1 MYLYTLN
8 YREEVDFIKTQIDNL
23 IEYLYTKNKFFVST
37 ENMNNDDINEIKFSY
52 KGEDVKDP
60 KNKFKLYLSV
70 IIYKIIINNFM
81 NTKLKKYLKNNYMY
95 LNYNDYTEIED
106 MYKNILL
113 NEDYEI
119 DDDSIFFINTKN
131 YIINIITNYFNEY
144 DELNVEGF
152 IKFRSK
158 KIDNELE
165 VAVNKLVERFMIE
178 KEYNEF
184 IKLLKYF
191 VEMQENK
198 LDEVHILIE
207 RNGEYLIK
215 NKYGEDILELFSTG
229 LNTLECTE
237 IIKTEDLIISG
248 LITQCPKY
256 VFVYG
261 TDYALNAEILDTIK
275 KVFEDRAFFYKY
287 NYFKPLK
294 NYSNHKE
301 YLVDNSLN

>member
-8 YREEVDFIKTQIDNL
+8 YSEEEDFIKDQIDNL

-37 ENMNNDDINEIKFSY
+37 ENGDNENLKEVKFSY
-52 KGEDVKDP
+52 IGDAKDP

-70 IIYKIIINNFM
+70 IIYKVIINNFM
-81 NTKLKKYLKNNYMY
+81 TYKLRKYLKNNYVY
-95 LNYNDYTEIED
+95 LNCNDYVEIEE
-106 MYKNILL
+106 MFKEVLL

-119 DDDSIFFINTKN
+119 DDDSIFFINIKN
-131 YIINIITNYFNEY
+131 YVINIIINYFSEF
-144 DELNVEGF
+144 DELNIEGF

-158 KIDNELE
+158 EIDNEIE
-165 VAVNKLVERFMIE
+165 VAINKLVERFMIE

-198 LDEVHILIE
+198 IDEVHILIE
-207 RNGEYLIK
+207 KNGEYLIK
-215 NKYGEDILELFSTG
+215 NKYGEDILDLFSSS
-229 LNTLECTE
+229 LNTLEYTE

-256 VFVYG
+256 VFIYG
-261 TDYALNAEILDTIK
+261 TDNALNTEILDTIK
-275 KVFEDRAFFYKY
+275 KVFEDRAFF
-287 NYFKPLK
+287 NEQDYFKPLK
-294 NYSNHKE
+294 NFNKNKE
-301 YLVDNSLN
+301 YLIDKSLN

>member
-8 YREEVDFIKTQIDNL
+8 YRDEADFVKTQINDL
-23 IEYLYTKNKFFVST
+23 IEYLYTKNKFFVSA
-37 ENMNNDDINEIKFSY
+37 ENKNDNNINEVTFSY
-52 KGEDVKDP
+52 KGDVKDP

-95 LNYNDYTEIED
+95 LNYNDYSEIEK

-131 YIINIITNYFNEY
+131 YIINIITKYFNEY

-152 IKFRSK
+152 IKFRSQ

-215 NKYGEDILELFSTG
+215 NKYGEDILDLFSTG
-229 LNTLECTE
+229 LDTLEYTE

-256 VFVYG
+256 VFIYG
-261 TDYALNAEILDTIK
+261 TDYALNTEILDTIK
-275 KVFEDRAFFYKY
+275 KVFEDRAFFYEY

-294 NYSNHKE
+294 NYSNKE
-301 YLVDNSLN
+301 YLVDNRLN